1 MFLAGCLFCQDLIGQ
16 TILLERNV
24 SVDTITPNFGRNR
37 KHYFKYFVGFGFA
50 AGSLQ
55 NPTKAGIKIKHGSS
69 FELRLGFYYKRR
81 INHNFSFGA
90 TSDFLYARNILTA
103 PMFPI
108 LSGYEGKKY
117 YYSGGSLS
125 LAPYFR
131 INFDKMRGNHLGT
144 YIDLSSGISLPLY
157 SRYNQDLTKIA
168 DKTRQEV
175 MTSNLPYINP
185 ITAFSEIRIGIRFL
199 SIYGR
204 YQLIDLFK
212 TGKMEEIHSQS
223 FLLPKFSFGILL
235 FP

>member
-1 MFLAGCLFCQDLIGQ
+1 MFFLQKFIFLSMFLAGCLFCQDLIGQ

-131 INFDKMRGNHLGT
+131 INFDNFSSENSSVNFSFSTSRNPCRKTRAYPRPRRRNARSIHLGQC
-144 YIDLSSGISLPLY
+144 L
-157 SRYNQDLTKIA
+157 A
-168 DKTRQEV
+168 HFTR
-175 MTSNLPYINP
+175 S
-185 ITAFSEIRIGIRFL
+185 ARAG
-199 SIYGR
+199 G
-204 YQLIDLFK
+204 
-212 TGKMEEIHSQS
+212 
-223 FLLPKFSFGILL
+223 
-235 FP
+235 